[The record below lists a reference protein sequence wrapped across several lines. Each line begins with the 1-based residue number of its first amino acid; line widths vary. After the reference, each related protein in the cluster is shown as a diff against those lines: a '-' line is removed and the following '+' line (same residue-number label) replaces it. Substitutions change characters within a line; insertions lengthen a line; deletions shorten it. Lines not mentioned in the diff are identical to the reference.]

1 MAKIERLGGV
11 VTDIAILPKIELLPE
26 TKTADPKVRRSLV
39 TDALG
44 IGLADWS
51 EREDSN
57 LRPLAPEASALP
69 G

>member
-1 MAKIERLGGV
+1 MAKIEGLGGV
-11 VTDIAILPKIELLPE
+11 VIDIAILPKMQRHAE

-44 IGLADWS
+44 IGLTDWS